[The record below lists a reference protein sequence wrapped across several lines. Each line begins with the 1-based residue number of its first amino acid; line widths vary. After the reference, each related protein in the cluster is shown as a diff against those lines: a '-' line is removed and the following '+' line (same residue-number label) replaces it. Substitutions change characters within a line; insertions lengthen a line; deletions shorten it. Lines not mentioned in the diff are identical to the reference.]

1 MEIKRNKHSR
11 KRTKLDAR
19 FKSYRSCVVPQTNR
33 PDFYEEFKF
42 GITATH
48 LKLGD
53 KLGITVY
60 AANDGSETDFI
71 P

>member
-1 MEIKRNKHSR
+1 M
-11 KRTKLDAR
+11 R
-19 FKSYRSCVVPQTNR
+19 FKSYCSCVVHQTNR

-42 GITATH
+42 DITPTH

-60 AANDGSETDFI
+60 AANEGNDTKFT